1 MQRVNKNK
9 NKNLPVPMSYFSEK
23 NSWRYEYFTLVYIF
37 FKKVKY
43 TFLHQFCSDLHE
55 TSTVRFRISYPL
67 KGHCDYISAAPI
79 NMMPN
84 QKYSNSLRR
93 SLSHANYI
101 MKMVP
106 LD

>member
-43 TFLHQFCSDLHE
+43 SFLHQFCSDLHE
-55 TSTVRFRISYPL
+55 TSTIRFRISYPL
-67 KGHCDYISAAPI
+67 KGHCDYIITAPLPYV
-79 NMMPN
+79 PN
-84 QKYSNSLRR
+84 QKYSILLQR
-93 SLSHANYI
+93 LLYHAI
-101 MKMVP
+101 SITKM
-106 LD
+106 